1 MDIPFF
7 PPIEIPWGAGYS
19 AKSFDPELP
28 ELPLLSL
35 LTLLLSFDKLPLVL
49 VLVLDLPLVE
59 ILVGVNG
66 SAVVPAAVAVV
77 AALVVG

>member
-1 MDIPFF
+1 MLSLL
-7 PPIEIPWGAGYS
+7 A
-19 AKSFDPELP
+19 L
-28 ELPLLSL
+28 LLSL
-35 LTLLLSFDKLPLVL
+35 DKLALALALALVL

-59 ILVGVNG
+59 ILAGVNG